1 MYIETVRNRNSRPTI
16 LLREAYREGKRVCK
30 RTIANLTDW
39 PVDKI
44 ESFRRLLKGE
54 TLVPVGEALT
64 IEQSKPHGHVEA
76 ILRAFR
82 KLGLPTL
89 IAAKRCRERDLVVA
103 MIAERLIHPCSK
115 LASTRHWNDTTL
127 AEELGVGDAEV
138 DELYDALD
146 WLLARQSR
154 IERKLAVRHLDDGD
168 RVLYDVTSSYYEGR
182 TCPLVKF
189 GHNRDG
195 KKGLPIIVYGVMT
208 DREGR
213 PVAVQVYPGNTGDP
227 TTVPD
232 QVDKLRTR
240 FGLSHVVL
248 VGDRG
253 MLTQTRIEELKR
265 HPGLGWISALRSGSI
280 RALVQEG
287 ALQASLFDERNLAE
301 IVSPEFPGER
311 LIACFN
317 PLLAEQRRRK
327 REELLAA
334 TERELARIAA
344 AVARRTRKPLTK
356 DEIGVK
362 VGRVSNRFK
371 VAKHFAWTIDDGV
384 FTWHRREAAIQQ
396 EAQLDG
402 LYVVRTSEPVQQLPM
417 EDTVRAYKD
426 LGRVESAFGG
436 FRCLKGIDLRVRPIR
451 HHTEDHVRAHV
462 FLCVLAYYVEWHLRQ
477 AWAELLFQDE
487 ELNTTRD
494 RRDPVAPARPSASVK
509 RKKRERKSAQ
519 GLEIQSWE
527 TLLAHLATRAR
538 HTCRLGP
545 SDDAGAS
552 PAFRQLTEPTS
563 LQNRAM
569 ELLDMYPV

>member
-1 MYIETVRNRNSRPTI
+1 MYIETVRNRNSRPAI

-30 RTIANLTDW
+30 RTLANLTDW
-39 PVDKI
+39 PGDKI
-44 ESFRRLLKGE
+44 ETFKRLLKDE
-54 TLVPVGEALT
+54 KLVPVGEALT
-64 IEQSKPHGHVEA
+64 IEQSKPHGHTEA

-127 AEELGVGDAEV
+127 AEELGVSGAEV

-154 IERKLAVRHLDDGD
+154 IERKLAARHLDDGD

-182 TCPLVKF
+182 TCPLVAF

-208 DREGR
+208 DRDGR

-253 MLTQTRIEELKR
+253 MLTQTRIEALKK
-265 HPGLGWISALRSGSI
+265 HPGLGWISALRSRSI
-280 RALVQEG
+280 RALVQKGTLET
-287 ALQASLFDERNLAE
+287 SLFDERNLAE
-301 IVSPEFPGER
+301 IVSPDFPGER

-317 PLLAEQRRRK
+317 PLLAEERRRK
-327 REELLAA
+327 RKELLAA
-334 TERELARIAA
+334 TEKELKRIAA

-371 VAKHFAWTIDDGV
+371 VAKHFEWTIDDGV
-384 FTWHRREAAIQQ
+384 FTWHRREEAIQQ
-396 EAQLDG
+396 EAELDG
-402 LYVVRTSEPVQQLPM
+402 LYVVRTSEPVKQLSM
-417 EDTVRAYKD
+417 EDSVRAYKD
-426 LGRVESAFGG
+426 LGRVEQA
-436 FRCLKGIDLRVRPIR
+436 FRCLKGIDLRIRPIR
-451 HHTEDHVRAHV
+451 HRTEDHVRAHV

-477 AWAELLFQDE
+477 AWAELLFHDE
-487 ELNTTRD
+487 ELNTARD
-494 RRDPVAPARPSASVK
+494 QRDPVAPAEPSASVK
-509 RKKRERKSAQ
+509 RKKRERKTAQ

-545 SDDAGAS
+545 SDDAETS
-552 PAFRQLTEPTS
+552 PTFRQLTEPTP

>member
-1 MYIETVRNRNSRPTI
+1 MYIETVPNRDSRPAI
-16 LLREAYREGKRVCK
+16 LLREAYREGKRVRK
-30 RTIANLTDW
+30 RTLANLTDW
-39 PVDKI
+39 PADQI

-54 TLVPVGEALT
+54 KLVPVGEALT

-82 KLGLPTL
+82 KLGLPAL

-154 IERKLAVRHLDDGD
+154 IERKLAARHLDDGD

-253 MLTQTRIEELKR
+253 MLTQARIEELER

-287 ALQASLFDERNLAE
+287 TVQASLFDERNLAE
-301 IVSPEFPGER
+301 IVSPELPGER

-317 PLLAEQRRRK
+317 PLLAEERRRK
-327 REELLAA
+327 REALLAA
-334 TERELARIAA
+334 TEKALERIAA
-344 AVARRTRKPLTK
+344 AVARRTRKPMTK

-384 FTWHRREAAIQQ
+384 FIWRRRAEAIRQEAA
-396 EAQLDG
+396 LDG
-402 LYVVRTSEPVQQLPM
+402 IYVVRTSEPAEQLSM
-417 EDTVRAYKD
+417 EDTVRGYKQ
-426 LGRVESAFGG
+426 LSRVEQA

-487 ELNTTRD
+487 ALNTARD
-494 RRDPVAPARPSASVK
+494 RRDPVAPAQPSASVK
-509 RKKRERKSAQ
+509 RKKRERKTAR

-527 TLLAHLATRAR
+527 TLPAHLATRAR

-545 SDDAGAS
+545 SDDAETS
-552 PAFRQLTEPTS
+552 PAFSQLTEPTA

>member
-1 MYIETVRNRNSRPTI
+1 MYIETVPNRNSRPAI
-16 LLREAYREGKRVCK
+16 LLREARREGRRVRK
-30 RTIANLTDW
+30 RTLANLTDW
-39 PVDKI
+39 PADQV
-44 ESFRRLLKGE
+44 EAFRRLLKGE
-54 TLVPVGEALT
+54 KLVPAGELLT
-64 IEQSKPHGHVEA
+64 IERSKPHGHVEV
-76 ILRAFR
+76 ILRAIR
-82 KLGLPTL
+82 KLGLETL
-89 IAAKRCRERDLVVA
+89 IAAKRCRQRDLVVA

-127 AEELGVGDAEV
+127 AEELGVTDAEV

-154 IERKLAVRHLDDGD
+154 IERKLAARYLREGG
-168 RVLYDVTSSYYEGR
+168 RVLYDVTSSFYEGH
-182 TCPLVKF
+182 TCPLARF
-189 GHNRDG
+189 GHDRDG

-208 DREGR
+208 DRDGR

-227 TTVPD
+227 TTVSD
-232 QVDKLRTR
+232 QVEKLRAR
-240 FGLSHVVL
+240 FDLSHVVL

-253 MLTQTRIEELKR
+253 MLTQARIEELKK
-265 HPGLGWISALRSGSI
+265 HPGLGWISALRSGAI
-280 RALVQEG
+280 RTLAQEG
-287 ALQASLFDERNLAE
+287 SLHASLFDERNLAE

-334 TERELARIAA
+334 TEQELARIAA

-384 FTWHRREAAIQQ
+384 FAWQRREDSIRQ
-396 EAQLDG
+396 EQELDG
-402 LYVVRTSEPVQQLPM
+402 IYVVRTSEPAQQLST
-417 EDTVRAYKD
+417 EDAVRGYKS
-426 LGRVESAFGG
+426 LAQVEQA

-451 HHTEDHVRAHV
+451 HRTEDHVRAHV

-477 AWAELLFQDE
+477 AWTELLFQDE
-487 ELNTTRD
+487 ELTTARR

-509 RKKRERKSAQ
+509 RKKLERETAA
-519 GLEIQSWE
+519 GLAIQSWE
-527 TLLAHLATRAR
+527 TLLAHLATCAR
-538 HTCRLGP
+538 HTCRFRSPDEPQP
-545 SDDAGAS
+545 S
-552 PAFRQLTEPTS
+552 PTFNQLTEPTP
-563 LQNRAM
+563 LQARVM
-569 ELLDMYPV
+569 ELLDVYPV

>member
-1 MYIETVRNRNSRPTI
+1 MYIETVPNRDSRPAI
-16 LLREAYREGKRVCK
+16 LLREAYREGKRVRK
-30 RTIANLTDW
+30 RTLANLTDW
-39 PVDKI
+39 PADQI

-54 TLVPVGEALT
+54 KLVPVGEALT

-82 KLGLPTL
+82 KLGLPAL

-154 IERKLAVRHLDDGD
+154 IERKLAARHLDDGD

-253 MLTQTRIEELKR
+253 MLTQARIEELKK

-287 ALQASLFDERNLAE
+287 TVQASLFDERNLAE
-301 IVSPEFPGER
+301 IVSPESNQGVTASR
-311 LIACFN
+311 LQELRAK
-317 PLLAEQRRRK
+317 RRYVWRP
-327 REELLAA
+327 RQISALIRG
-334 TERELARIAA
+334 TS
-344 AVARRTRKPLTK
+344 RR
-356 DEIGVK
+356 
-362 VGRVSNRFK
+362 
-371 VAKHFAWTIDDGV
+371 A
-384 FTWHRREAAIQQ
+384 
-396 EAQLDG
+396 
-402 LYVVRTSEPVQQLPM
+402 
-417 EDTVRAYKD
+417 
-426 LGRVESAFGG
+426 
-436 FRCLKGIDLRVRPIR
+436 
-451 HHTEDHVRAHV
+451 
-462 FLCVLAYYVEWHLRQ
+462 
-477 AWAELLFQDE
+477 
-487 ELNTTRD
+487 
-494 RRDPVAPARPSASVK
+494 
-509 RKKRERKSAQ
+509 
-519 GLEIQSWE
+519 
-527 TLLAHLATRAR
+527 
-538 HTCRLGP
+538 
-545 SDDAGAS
+545 
-552 PAFRQLTEPTS
+552 
-563 LQNRAM
+563 
-569 ELLDMYPV
+569 